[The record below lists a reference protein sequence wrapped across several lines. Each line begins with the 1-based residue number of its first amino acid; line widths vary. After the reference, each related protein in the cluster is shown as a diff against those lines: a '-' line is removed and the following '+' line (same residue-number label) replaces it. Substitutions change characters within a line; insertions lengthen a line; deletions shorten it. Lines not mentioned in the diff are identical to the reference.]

1 MGVTPHQ
8 ELAEPE
14 QSEEE
19 KAALVELFE
28 SGRLRAFVRRHPDP
42 SAAQTETF
50 IDELHQSGVELSGRL
65 LRRLVREEVVRRMS
79 APPVYDL
86 DFDLVLREAVR
97 LLRQGLVPAHDTQQ
111 LLAPAAA
118 AS

>member
-1 MGVTPHQ
+1 M
-8 ELAEPE
+8 AEPE

-19 KAALVELFE
+19 KKALEELFE

-42 SAAQTETF
+42 SPAQIATF
-50 IDELHQSGVELSGRL
+50 IDELQQSGVELPGRL
-65 LRRLVREEVVRRMS
+65 LRRLVREEVVRRMPD
-79 APPVYDL
+79 PPVYDL

-97 LLRQGLVPAHDTQQ
+97 LLRLGLVPAHDAQQ